1 MIETFNLPVGEDTF
15 VRVIYQKPDAP
26 EGTIAAKTASKPLVV
41 MMHGFPGG
49 HKAGCGDLFGELEY
63 RFEGMGY
70 PSVRFDFRGWGESH
84 GKPEDFTLESALEDL
99 KAVTTWA
106 QKEAGHNALVLLGES
121 GGATVAVMGHD
132 PKLVRGLILLWP
144 ALKLKET
151 SFKALFTKESQ
162 NDADKADLPYVMFE
176 GHRLGTPF
184 LNEVYQNDLMT
195 TLEGIAVPV
204 MVQHGTADE
213 EVPVEQAYF
222 ARDTL
227 PNLTDLGIFEG
238 GGHGLHSSNMRE
250 HMYVNI
256 RHFLDRM
263 FKKLDPAPQN

>member
-1 MIETFNLPVGEDTF
+1 MIETFNLPVSDDSF
-15 VRVIYQKPDAP
+15 VCVTYQKPDAP
-26 EGTIAAKTASKPLVV
+26 DGKAVAKTPVKPLII

-84 GKPEDFTLESALEDL
+84 GKPEDFTLETALEDL
-99 KAVTTWA
+99 RVVINWAKDKA
-106 QKEAGHNALVLLGES
+106 GYRSFVLLGES
-121 GGATVAVMGHD
+121 GGAAVAVMGYD
-132 PKLVRGLILLWP
+132 PKLVSGLILLWP

-151 SFKALFTKESQ
+151 SFKALLTKESQ
-162 NDADKADLPYVMFE
+162 NEADKADLPYVMFE
-176 GHRLGTPF
+176 GQRLGTPF
-184 LNEVYQNDLMT
+184 LNEIYQNDLT
-195 TLEGIAVPV
+195 ATLEGIAVPV

-238 GGHGLHSSNMRE
+238 GGHGLHSANMRE

-256 RHFLDRM
+256 RHFLGRV
-263 FKKLDPAPQN
+263 FKKLDPAP